1 MLPFL
6 CLAWIGSLAT
16 GMMFFLGPLT
26 TSLCERCGCRIVAIT
41 GAVLCIIGCL
51 LSSFVNSVSV
61 LFFTYG
67 IIWGA
72 GSSMCYFP
80 TIIVLSKYFK
90 TRLSLVNGIVTSG
103 SGVGTLAMGP
113 LIQALISNFGVS
125 NAFRVISGMMTLL
138 ILCGATFRPVPPAYK
153 QQSDTETQQKKKR
166 KFFDWEIFKN
176 KGYVLWCV
184 CLSIFMLGYFVP
196 FVHLVSR
203 ITVL

>member
-1 MLPFL
+1 MILFIISFT
-6 CLAWIGSLAT
+6 AWVGSLAT

-26 TSLCERCGCRIVAIT
+26 TSLCERYGCRVVEIT
-41 GAVLCIIGCL
+41 GTLLCITGCF
-51 LSSFVNSVSV
+51 LSSFANSVPV

-72 GSSMCYFP
+72 GTSMCYFP

-103 SGVGTLAMGP
+103 SGLGTLSMGP
-113 LIQALISNFGVS
+113 LIQLLISSLGVF
-125 NAFRVISGMMTLL
+125 NAFRVIAGLLTLL
-138 ILCGATFRPVPPAYK
+138 IPCAATFRPVPPTYK
-153 QQSDTETQQKKKR
+153 AKIDESQLKKKK

-196 FVHLVSR
+196 FVHLVSS
-203 ITVL
+203 